1 MQHWEKSLR
10 SEYQA
15 ILGEMQDT
23 PTGPQAKY
31 LNWNHYFSSLFP
43 DTPAGQESLR
53 GSRGA
58 LTAQMNQK
66 LCSGSFGDIDY
77 LRARLP

>member
-1 MQHWEKSLR
+1 MASSVKVEPEDSKCCFIQHWEKALR

-31 LNWNHYFSSLFP
+31 INWNHYFASLFP
-43 DTPAGQESLR
+43 GTPAGHQ
-53 GSRGA
+53 A
-58 LTAQMNQK
+58 LQ
-66 LCSGSFGDIDY
+66 G
-77 LRARLP
+77 